1 MTLEGPDLHGALII
15 QRGSCATL
23 RPVRWLVVLPFE
35 RPGLMGMD
43 FADELSALGHDVRTF
58 EYRKDNPLYK
68 NRGTKSAY
76 QALLLRSLERA
87 CLAWQPSLVLVIK
100 GGPITSELIERVK
113 RKVDTLFVNF
123 FPDNPLWMM
132 PFESIEAY
140 DVFFTKERYAMKSL
154 EQVGLRNLAYLP
166 MYCVPSAHHPVTPTP
181 DEARR
186 YGAQISFVGNRYPY
200 RERFVRAL
208 RDYPVKLWGSGWTAT
223 EDPVVRAIAGPPV
236 FGHEKLLVYSA
247 STLSLNHHHP
257 MNDIVGVNTR
267 TFELAAAGACQVV
280 DLKEDLHDL
289 FKPGEE
295 IVGYRD
301 LGELRRQLDV
311 HLEHPDEAR
320 AIGENAR
327 RRALAE
333 HTLRHR
339 IEAMLATVEERFGKR
354 S

>member
-1 MTLEGPDLHGALII
+1 
-15 QRGSCATL
+15 
-23 RPVRWLVVLPFE
+23 VRWLVVLPFE

-43 FADELSALGHDVRTF
+43 FADELRALGHDVRTF
-58 EYRKDNPLYK
+58 EYRKDNALYK
-68 NRGTKSAY
+68 NRGTKGAY
-76 QALLLRSLERA
+76 QKLLLRALERE
-87 CLAWQPSLVLVIK
+87 CLAWQPNLVLVIK
-100 GGPITSELIERVK
+100 GGPITASLIARVK
-113 RKVDTLFVNF
+113 RKIETLFLNF

-132 PFESIEAY
+132 PFEAIEAY
-140 DVFFTKERYAMKSL
+140 DLFFTKERYAMRSL

-181 DEARR
+181 DEVKR
-186 YGAQISFVGNRYPY
+186 YGAPISFVGNRYPY

-208 RDYPVKLWGSGWTAT
+208 RDYPVKLWGSGWTSAD
-223 EDPVVRAIAGPPV
+223 DPMVRAIAGPPV
-236 FGHEKLLVYSA
+236 FDNEKLLVYAA

-280 DLKEDLHDL
+280 DLKEDLLPL

-311 HLEHPDEAR
+311 HLAHPDEAR

-339 IEAMLATVEERFGKR
+339 IETMLAMVDERFGKR
-354 S
+354 T

>member
-1 MTLEGPDLHGALII
+1 VKTRLDALF
-15 QRGSCATL
+15 L
-23 RPVRWLVVLPFE
+23 
-35 RPGLMGMD
+35 
-43 FADELSALGHDVRTF
+43 
-58 EYRKDNPLYK
+58 
-68 NRGTKSAY
+68 
-76 QALLLRSLERA
+76 
-87 CLAWQPSLVLVIK
+87 
-100 GGPITSELIERVK
+100 
-113 RKVDTLFVNF
+113 NF

-132 PFESIEAY
+132 PFEAIEAY
-140 DVFFTKERYAMKSL
+140 DLFFTKERYAMRSL

-166 MYCVPSAHHPVTPTP
+166 MYCVPSAHHPVTPTA

-208 RDYPVKLWGSGWTAT
+208 RDYPLKVWGSGWTAT

-247 STLSLNHHHP
+247 STVSLNHHHP

-267 TFELAAAGACQVV
+267 TFELAAAGACQIV

-289 FKPGEE
+289 FKAGEE

-301 LGELRRQLDV
+301 MGELRRQLDV

-320 AIGENAR
+320 AIGANAR

-339 IEAMLATVEERFGKR
+339 IEAMLAMVEGRFGKR